1 VGAFVVSGILLFDSD
16 VLDTALLL
24 GAVHEVDC
32 DALLFVTI
40 VLDVVKGATKLD
52 DSAPVTEVLGKVCS
66 CNSSCSFSCPP
77 SPPANAMLVKGLVVL
92 VEYETCVE
100 TADTTVEP
108 ASALAE
114 LVSLLVRL
122 AR

>member
-1 VGAFVVSGILLFDSD
+1 MFDSD

-24 GAVHEVDC
+24 DFVHEVDC
-32 DALLFVTI
+32 DALLLATI

-52 DSAPVTEVLGKVCS
+52 DSVPVTDVLGKVCS
-66 CNSSCSFSCPP
+66 RNSSCPFSCPS

-92 VEYETCVE
+92 VEYEFCVE
-100 TADTTVEP
+100 TVDTTVEP
-108 ASALAE
+108 ASELAE
-114 LVSLLVRL
+114 LASLLVRL